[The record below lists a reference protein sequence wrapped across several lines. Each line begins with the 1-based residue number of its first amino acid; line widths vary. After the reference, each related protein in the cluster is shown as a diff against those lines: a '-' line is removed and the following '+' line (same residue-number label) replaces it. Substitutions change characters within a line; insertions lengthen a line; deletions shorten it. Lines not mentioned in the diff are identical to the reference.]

1 MRTQE
6 RRKKEARILARS
18 AGTAFAVNEQG
29 YLITSHH
36 IIQNADDIAIFSSEG
51 SMGWRGKIVKV
62 NKKLDLA
69 LIKIDTVT
77 KANSIATWNTV
88 PNGLEIFAFG
98 FPNPSIQG
106 RELKNHIGACK
117 LT

>member
-1 MRTQE
+1 VNSKPIAAIQKKCTQRGFSFFIVGTLLFASLSVHANTGTE
-6 RRKKEARILARS
+6 KKEARILARS

-62 NKKLDLA
+62 NK
-69 LIKIDTVT
+69 
-77 KANSIATWNTV
+77 N
-88 PNGLEIFAFG
+88 
-98 FPNPSIQG
+98 
-106 RELKNHIGACK
+106 
-117 LT
+117 